1 MNLRDLI
8 ITEMESDTGFT
19 VGEQSKIIKKYN
31 SLDEDQKDAVDYIFI
46 RLTGYDLE
54 TLISEVLDD
63 EEELE
68 EDED

>member
-63 EEELE
+63 EDEE